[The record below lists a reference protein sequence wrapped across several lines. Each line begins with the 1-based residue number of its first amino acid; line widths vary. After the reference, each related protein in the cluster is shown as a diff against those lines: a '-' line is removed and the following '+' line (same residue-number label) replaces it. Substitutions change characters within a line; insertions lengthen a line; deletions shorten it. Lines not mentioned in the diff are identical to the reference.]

1 MSQKGTLS
9 NPAHAQ
15 VDIAR
20 AVANELDAARRVGI
34 DDLLEQA
41 AMKQAARRARGE
53 EGFQAGKQERT

>member
-15 VDIAR
+15 VEIAC
-20 AVANELDAARRVGI
+20 AVATELDAACRVGI

-53 EGFQAGKQERT
+53 EGF